1 MTDSLQDLLAKLH
14 EAVGN
19 ELLQRII
26 SGEAT
31 SADLSVATKF
41 LKDNGINI
49 DVEDSPPIMNL
60 VKSLPFSDDQ
70 KESNRPSPK
79 TLVEVFEEDAKKA
92 E

>member
-1 MTDSLQDLLAKLH
+1 MTNNLQELLAKLH

-26 SGEAT
+26 TGDAT

-41 LKDNGINI
+41 LKDNGINV

-60 VKSLPFSDDQ
+60 VKELPFID
-70 KESNRPSPK
+70 
-79 TLVEVFEEDAKKA
+79 EEKKA

>member
-1 MTDSLQDLLAKLH
+1 MTNNLQDLLAKLH
-14 EAVGN
+14 EAVGD
-19 ELLQRII
+19 ELLQRIQ

-60 VKSLPFSDDQ
+60 VKSLPFSD
-70 KESNRPSPK
+70 N
-79 TLVEVFEEDAKKA
+79 EERKA